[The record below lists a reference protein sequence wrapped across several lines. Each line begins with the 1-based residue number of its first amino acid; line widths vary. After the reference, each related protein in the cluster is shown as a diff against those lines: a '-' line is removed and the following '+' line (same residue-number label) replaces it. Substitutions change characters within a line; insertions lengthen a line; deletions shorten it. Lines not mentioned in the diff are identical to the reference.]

1 MAGAKWA
8 TWALLAGAAT
18 LAGTALVRSG
28 HGADTPPPAP
38 PAITRADADH
48 WRKQGGDCFD
58 ANDYACAIDAWQHV
72 VALTPDDAVAWS
84 ALGESRVMASEHDP
98 MPAAALEAFR
108 RAIAIDPHDPRARYF
123 LAVNKDLAGDHAGAI
138 NDWLALLQQ
147 TPPGAV
153 WEKDLR
159 RTIEQV
165 GRINHIAVAPRLAAV
180 HQPAPAP
187 APAAT
192 PALPGPSAR
201 DLAQAS
207 TIPPSQQR
215 TMAEAMVDRL
225 EARLAS
231 DPHNADG
238 WIMLIRSRLTLNQPA
253 RARAALAQ
261 AQSADP
267 ADAAAIRDQAR
278 AMGVE

>member
-28 HGADTPPPAP
+28 HGADTPPAAP

-187 APAAT
+187 AAAT
-192 PALPGPSAR
+192 TTALPGPSAR

-253 RARAALAQ
+253 RARAALTQ